1 MDLAPLTA
9 HELADLLA
17 SREVSA
23 VEAAQACID
32 RIAAADGEL
41 NAFVTVTADAVAK
54 CYDLLIVT
62 VCKLDLNLRQ
72 VGGRSAQ
79 SPQAKK
85 VRAFISANYDNII
98 GELSS
103 GSGPNLTVLLDLL
116 QTPEAQRV
124 EGILA
129 MKEFNIRA
137 WKSAPDFATLV
148 VDNLLKFQ

>member
-1 MDLAPLTA
+1 MRKSTALCLALFPFLLTGCISTR
-9 HELADLLA
+9 
-17 SREVSA
+17 SRKTLVITPEPGAVS
-23 VEAAQACID
+23 
-32 RIAAADGEL
+32 
-41 NAFVTVTADAVAK
+41 VTVTADAVAK